1 MAKSQPHPVH
11 RMKATLI
18 LLVFALC
25 QSCTVMTGNR
35 NAGTFAYAS
44 VGGDA
49 TGLKLTPDGVEAASV
64 DNSKSFST
72 GVKTVGTV
80 VATGIVTDGLTAGQQ
95 ILHDGITKRLVATE
109 GTTRA
114 IAAGKEATKQA
125 GIAAEVTKAT
135 HVP

>member
-1 MAKSQPHPVH
+1 
-11 RMKATLI
+11 MKATLI
-18 LLVFALC
+18 VLSLALC

-35 NAGTFAYAS
+35 TSGMFTYAS

-49 TGLKLTPDGVEAASV
+49 TGLKLTPDGVEAESV
-64 DNSKSFST
+64 NNSKSLAT
-72 GVKTVGTV
+72 AVKTIGTV
-80 VATGIVTDGLTAGQQ
+80 VATDIVTDGVTAGQQ
-95 ILHDGITKRLVATE
+95 ILQDGMTKRLVASE

>member
-1 MAKSQPHPVH
+1 
-11 RMKATLI
+11 MKATLI
-18 LLVFALC
+18 LLVFVLC
-25 QSCTVMTGNR
+25 QSCTIMTGNR
-35 NAGTFAYAS
+35 TAGTFAYAS

-64 DNSKSFST
+64 DNSKSFNT

-80 VATGIVTDGLTAGQQ
+80 VAADIVADAATAGQQ
-95 ILHDGITKRLVATE
+95 ILQDGMSRRLATTE
-109 GTTRA
+109 GTKA
-114 IAAGKEATKQA
+114 AVAAGKEATKQA